1 MVGNA
6 GWVNWEGYLVIK
18 LGASKEY
25 DIRGV
30 LLLGRANEHGE

>member
-18 LGASKEY
+18 LGASKDY
-25 DIRGV
+25 DKRRSVIG
-30 LLLGRANEHGE
+30 